1 MGWNLIIWV
10 VFTVLSALLAPKP
23 KPPKPAALSEFD
35 VPTAENG
42 RPIPVVLGTCWIKSP
57 NIIWFGDLRSDP
69 IYYEG
74 GKK

>member
-1 MGWNLIIWV
+1 MGWDIVLWV
-10 VFTVLSALLAPKP
+10 VFTALSALLAPKP
-23 KPPKPAALSEFD
+23 KAPKPAALDEFD

-42 RPIPVVLGTCWIKSP
+42 RPVPVIFGTAWVKSA
-57 NIIWFGDLRSDP
+57 NTIWYGDLRADP